1 MSTLL
6 ICIVAVA
13 AIVASGIFTTRKLDE
28 LNLTR

>member
-13 AIVASGIFTTRKLDE
+13 AIVGSGIYTTRKLDE
-28 LNLTR
+28 LTLTR